1 VENFRLARST
11 FLMSQKFQQL
21 IGLHG
26 EVRVLAALFCCLME
40 KIVETSDPA
49 EVAKVEALIEAA
61 VTTFE
66 ETPLPEE

>member
-1 VENFRLARST
+1 
-11 FLMSQKFQQL
+11 MSQKFQQL

-40 KIVETSDPA
+40 KIDGTSDPA

-61 VTTFE
+61 VMTFE
-66 ETPLPEE
+66 ETPTA